1 MSKTRFS
8 FNFVS
13 VQIFHDSP
21 LGSGA
26 YGAVYKAKCDKLPCA
41 AKILHASF
49 LHMSD
54 TLVRFRQECDF
65 LESIKHPNIVQFLG
79 LYSDPKSNQT
89 ALIMELMDESLTSFL
104 DRHNA
109 MGEVPYHLQ
118 VDICHDVVLA
128 LHYLHTNE
136 IIHRDLSS
144 NNVLLLGGCIAKVT
158 DLGVSRIKDALQVQ
172 QQKMTQCPG
181 SPVYM
186 PPEAL
191 RLQPIYSEKL
201 DTFSFGVLIIQ
212 IQTRRFPNPEPHEI
226 LIADASSP
234 TGFISM
240 PVKESDRRDKDI
252 SLIPNNEL
260 KTVAL
265 HCIED
270 MAKQR
275 PNSSDLCDKMEGL
288 KVSQD
293 YIDGKD
299 LKSSMQP
306 RTSID
311 NYSDSKDNEIE
322 HLKSQVRHYQGLM
335 ENQTLIESPPPPS
348 HSTTLSVPT
357 VNSYGNVDLERSTEE
372 ATLADKEITV
382 ESENTDTM
390 KVISNLNKDTVVL
403 LSKSDNGSIAS
414 VVYDE
419 RKPGTITVLANSRM
433 ELNAKVRQ
441 VMSGY
446 QKMACTPSQLSFVN
460 VSENCPAG
468 EIHILLKEYNMNYN
482 SCSFSFIKDIDAI
495 QIVSINQGM
504 LIKATEQLRNA
515 LRYTMYFSG
524 GRKLVLKKGDITKET
539 VSVLVTATNRHL
551 SPAGG
556 MCKAVNIASRGKV
569 EEYCRKHINTYGL
582 LKECEIVTTPAGGD
596 LKCSWVIH
604 ALGPDGM
611 KYDARRCQSKTMN
624 LIKSCLTKGN
634 QLNAASIALPA
645 ISTGHYNVN
654 SKVAAN
660 GIITAVMDFAFEER
674 DSLRDIRI
682 VIIDDRTFNEFGE
695 VFEER
700 LVDFFGQSEINATL
714 DESPDRYVSS
724 TIGGSCRQQ

>member
-13 VQIFHDSP
+13 VEILRDSP

-41 AKILHASF
+41 AKILHSSF
-49 LHMSD
+49 MHMND

-89 ALIMELMDESLTSFL
+89 ALIMELMDESLTNFL

-109 MGEVPYHLQ
+109 IGDVPYHLQ
-118 VDICHDVVLA
+118 IDICHHIVLA

-158 DLGVSRIKDALQVQ
+158 DLGVSRIKDAMQ
-172 QQKMTQCPG
+172 QHNMTQCPG

-212 IQTRRFPNPEPHEI
+212 IQTRRFPNPEAHEI

-252 SLIPNNEL
+252 SLVPNNQL

-275 PNSSDLCDKMEGL
+275 PNCSELCDKMEEL
-288 KVSQD
+288 KMNRD
-293 YIDGKD
+293 YIDS
-299 LKSSMQP
+299 KSSNP
-306 RTSID
+306 SLEPLENVSSETE
-311 NYSDSKDNEIE
+311 SKDREIE
-322 HLKSQVRHYQGLM
+322 MLKNQVRRFQELD
-335 ENQTLIESPPPPS
+335 ETRQTIESNTASSLPS
-348 HSTTLSVPT
+348 LSPC
-357 VNSYGNVDLERSTEE
+357 GNVNLDRSTEVLIDE
-372 ATLADKEITV
+372 EITAAHAMQ
-382 ESENTDTM
+382 SDDTT
-390 KVISNLNKDTVVL
+390 KIISNLNRDTVML
-403 LSKSDNGSIAS
+403 LSKSDAGSIAG

-419 RKPGTITVLANSRM
+419 RKPGSITIIANSIM
-433 ELNAKVRQ
+433 ELNGKVRQ
-441 VMSGY
+441 VMAAF
-446 QKMACTPSQLSFVN
+446 QKMASIPSQLSFVG
-460 VSENCPAG
+460 VSENCPTW
-468 EIHILLKEYNMNYN
+468 EIHSLTKEYNMTFG
-482 SCSFSFIKDIDAI
+482 SCSFSFLKDIDVI
-495 QIVSINQGM
+495 QVVSTNQTV
-504 LIKATEQLRNA
+504 LSKATDQLRNA
-515 LRYTMYFSG
+515 LRYSIYLSG
-524 GRKLVLKKGDITKET
+524 GRKLALKKGDITKET
-539 VSVLVTATNRHL
+539 VSVLVTATNRHMTP
-551 SPAGG
+551 SGG
-556 MCKAVNIASRGKV
+556 MCKAVNIASRGKL
-569 EEYCRKHINTYGL
+569 EEYCKKHVREYGP
-582 LKECEIVTTPAGGD
+582 LKECNIVTTPAGGD

-604 ALGPDGM
+604 AVGPDGL
-611 KYDARRCQSKTMN
+611 KHDLNTCQKKTMR
-624 LIKSCLTKGN
+624 LIQSCLDKGN
-634 QLNAASIALPA
+634 KLKATSIALPA

-654 SKVAAN
+654 SKVVAN
-660 GIITAVMDFAFEER
+660 GIITAVMDFPFEEA
-674 DSLRDIRI
+674 DTLRDIRI
-682 VIIDDRTFNEFGE
+682 VIIDDRTFNEFGD
-695 VFEER
+695 VFEDR
-700 LVDFFGQSEINATL
+700 LVDYYGQSSGAGVSGSFSQST
-714 DESPDRYVSS
+714 ESYIPSS
-724 TIGGSCRQQ
+724 LGSSCRQQ